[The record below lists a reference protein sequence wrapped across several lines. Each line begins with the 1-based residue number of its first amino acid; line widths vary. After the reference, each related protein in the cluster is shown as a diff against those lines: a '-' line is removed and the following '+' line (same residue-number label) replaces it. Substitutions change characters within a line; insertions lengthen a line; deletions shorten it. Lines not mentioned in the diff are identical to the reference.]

1 MQNFNRATAFALPG
15 LLLTLAACAT
25 TNYTVSNQSC
35 DLRRHQALVGQ
46 NVGGITLPPTLR
58 RQEVPFGSSPSMAND
73 PSRLTM
79 FVDVKG
85 WIVQVACG

>member
-1 MQNFNRATAFALPG
+1 MQKFNRATAFALPG

-35 DLRRHQALVGQ
+35 DLRKHQALVGQ
-46 NVGGITLPPTLR
+46 NVGGITLPPNLR
-58 RQEVPFGSSPSMAND
+58 RQEVQFGTTPRMAHD